1 MSLQVGVYVNVGNRI
16 VNGVPKVNVV
26 AVIIEVEPTILV
38 TAHEFIV
45 TVNGTEIGVII
56 G

>member
-1 MSLQVGVYVNVGNRI
+1 MQAGVYVNVGNRI

-26 AVIIEVEPTILV
+26 DVIIGVATTILV
-38 TAHEFIV
+38 TAHELIV
-45 TVNGTEIGVII
+45 TVNGTESGRII

>member
-1 MSLQVGVYVNVGNRI
+1 LQAGVYVNVGNRI

-26 AVIIEVEPTILV
+26 AVTIGVARAILV
-38 TAHEFIV
+38 TAHELIV